1 MTADRDEAPAGD
13 AARGSKGNV
22 KADGGIVASSGQDR
36 AMTSVERAELGKLLR
51 LRGKVAKEDL
61 KARGAE
67 QMALVERQLC
77 ARYTAGAA
85 AWREIAAAADAA
97 VKAADAAVA
106 ERCRALGIPAAFR
119 PGLGLSWYSRG
130 ENAEAGRRSEL
141 RLLAR
146 AEIDA
151 RVKRALVEVDRSVSS
166 LTTQLLAGAVVS
178 DSGKEFL
185 AALPSIDQLLPA
197 PTLADIERIA
207 ANTAKPHDPYAA
219 YINGPA
225 NADELDAGE
234 AP

>member
-1 MTADRDEAPAGD
+1 MNRPDTEAPDSVPADRAQGEEQNRLRDSAP
-13 AARGSKGNV
+13 R
-22 KADGGIVASSGQDR
+22 R
-36 AMTSVERAELGKLLR
+36 TAMTSAERLELGKLLR

-67 QMALVERQLC
+67 QVALVERQLC
-77 ARYTAGAA
+77 ARYSAGAA
-85 AWREIAAAADAA
+85 AWCDIAATADAA
-97 VKAADAAVA
+97 VKAADAAIA

-119 PGLGLSWYSRG
+119 PGLSMSWYSRG

-178 DSGKEFL
+178 DKGQEFL

-207 ANTAKPHDPYAA
+207 ANTAKPHDPYA

-225 NADELDAGE
+225 NADELDAG
-234 AP
+234 